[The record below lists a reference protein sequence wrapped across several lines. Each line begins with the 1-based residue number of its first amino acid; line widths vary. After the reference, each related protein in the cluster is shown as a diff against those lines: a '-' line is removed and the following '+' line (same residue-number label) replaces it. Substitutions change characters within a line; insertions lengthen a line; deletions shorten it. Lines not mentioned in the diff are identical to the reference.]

1 MKILQV
7 ISSLNPAHGGVA
19 ACLQALTPELVAL
32 GHTSEVATLDRP
44 EEAFLAAFPG
54 PVHALGPAR
63 LGYQYS
69 PKIVPWL
76 RREAKRFDV
85 LVVHGLWQYHGLAVH
100 RALGRAGDPPYFIF
114 SHGMLDPWFKREY
127 PLKHIK
133 KLFYWWPAERRVLR
147 DAVAVLFTCEEER
160 VLARQS
166 FAGYRCR
173 EQVVAFGTV
182 GVDGDAA
189 QQREAFYA
197 HVPVVRGKPFWLFLG
212 RIHVKK
218 GVDLLIDAYADLA
231 KRAAATGRTLPAL
244 VIAGP
249 CADADYLRQLQER
262 AAARCPT
269 GSVSWPGMIRG
280 DTKWGALRAAE
291 VFVLPSHQE
300 NFGIAVA
307 EALSC
312 GTPVLIS
319 DKVNIWRE
327 IKADAAGLVENDD
340 LAGTTKLLTDWSA
353 LDAGQ
358 RDRMRQAAARSYEHR
373 YAIQATAQNLAK
385 ILADGLAARP
395 HVAS

>member
-7 ISSLNPAHGGVA
+7 ISSLNPAGGGVA
-19 ACLQALTPELVAL
+19 ACLQSLTPELVAL

-44 EEAFLAAFPG
+44 DEPFLAAFPG

-76 RREAKRFDV
+76 RQEAKGFDV
-85 LVVHGLWQYHGLAVH
+85 VVVHGLWQYHGFAVH

-147 DAVAVLFTCEEER
+147 DALAVLFTCEEER

-173 EQVVAFGTV
+173 EQVVAFGAV

-189 QQREAFYA
+189 RQREAFYA
-197 HVPVVRGKPFWLFLG
+197 QVPAVRGKPFWLFLG

-218 GVDLLIDAYADLA
+218 GVDLLIDAYGGLA
-231 KRAAATGRTLPAL
+231 AEAARTGRSLPAL

-249 CADADYLRQLQER
+249 CADAEYLRQLQER
-262 AAARCPT
+262 AVARCPA

-340 LAGTTKLLTDWSA
+340 LAGTAKLLSGWSA
-353 LDAGQ
+353 MDEPA
-358 RDRMRQAAARSYEHR
+358 RERMRAAAAKSFAQR
-373 YAIQATAQNLAK
+373 YAIQATALNLAK
-385 ILADGLAARP
+385 ILADGLAANSRSAP
-395 HVAS
+395 

>member
-7 ISSLNPAHGGVA
+7 ISSLNPAGGGVA
-19 ACLQALTPELVAL
+19 ACLQSLTPELVAL
-32 GHTSEVATLDRP
+32 GHVSEVATLDRP
-44 EEAFLAAFPG
+44 GESFLAAFPG
-54 PVHALGPAR
+54 PVHALGPAQ

-69 PKIVPWL
+69 PQLVPWL

-85 LVVHGLWQYHGLAVH
+85 VVVHGLWQYHGLAVW

-147 DAVAVLFTCEEER
+147 DAAAVLFTCEEER

-189 QQREAFYA
+189 AQREAFYA
-197 HVPVVRGKPFWLFLG
+197 HLPAVREKPFWLFLG

-218 GVDLLIDAYADLA
+218 GVDLLIDAYAELA
-231 KRAAATGRTLPAL
+231 TRAAAAGQTLPAL

-249 CADADYLRQLQER
+249 CADANYLRELQAR
-262 AAARCPT
+262 AAARCPA
-269 GSVSWPGMIRG
+269 GSVLWPGMIRS
-280 DTKWGALRAAE
+280 DVKWGSLRAAE

-340 LAGTTKLLTDWSA
+340 AAGTEKLLARWSA
-353 LDAGQ
+353 LDAPPRATMREAAMQSYKKRFAIKASAEHLAEILEEGIAAQ
-358 RDRMRQAAARSYEHR
+358 DRPS
-373 YAIQATAQNLAK
+373 
-385 ILADGLAARP
+385 
-395 HVAS
+395 S

>member
-7 ISSLNPAHGGVA
+7 ISSLNPAYGGVA
-19 ACLQALTPELVAL
+19 ACLQALTPELLAL
-32 GHTSEVATLDRP
+32 GHFSEVACLDRP
-44 EEAFLAAFPG
+44 DEAFLAAFPG
-54 PVHALGPAR
+54 PVHALGP
-63 LGYQYS
+63 GKFSYQYS
-69 PKIVPWL
+69 PRLVPWL

-85 LVVHGLWQYHGLAVH
+85 VVVHGLWQFHSLAVH
-100 RALGRAGDPPYFIF
+100 HALGRAGDPPYFIF
-114 SHGMLDPWFKREY
+114 SHGMLDPWFKRQY
-127 PLKHIK
+127 PLKHVK

-147 DAVAVLFTCEEER
+147 DAEAVLFTCEEER

-182 GVDGDAA
+182 GVDGDGAA
-189 QQREAFYA
+189 QREAFYA
-197 HVPVVRGKPFWLFLG
+197 QLPALRGKSFWLFLG

-231 KRAAATGRTLPAL
+231 ARGGGTLPTL

-249 CADADYLRQLQER
+249 CADAEYLRELQAR
-262 AAARCPT
+262 AAASCPA
-269 GSVSWPGMIRG
+269 GSVVWPGMITG
-280 DTKWGALRAAE
+280 EVKWGALRAAE
-291 VFVLPSHQE
+291 TFVLPSHQE

-327 IKADAAGLVENDD
+327 IESDAAGLVAPDD
-340 LAGTTKLLTDWSA
+340 LAGTTQLLGEWLA
-353 LDAGQ
+353 LGEPERIA
-358 RDRMRQAAARSYEHR
+358 MRTA
-373 YAIQATAQNLAK
+373 ATASFSRRFAIKAVALSLTGV
-385 ILADGLAARP
+385 LADGLQAEVR
-395 HVAS
+395 VSR

>member
-7 ISSLNPAHGGVA
+7 ISSLNPAYGGVA
-19 ACLQALTPELVAL
+19 ACLQAITPELVAL

-44 EEAFLAAFPG
+44 DEPFLAAFPG
-54 PVHALGPAR
+54 PVHALGPAKF
-63 LGYQYS
+63 GYQYS

-76 RREAKRFDV
+76 RAEAKRFDV
-85 LVVHGLWQYHGLAVH
+85 VVIHGMWQYHGLAVH

-133 KLFYWWPAERRVLR
+133 KLFYWWPIERRVLR
-147 DAVAVLFTCEEER
+147 DATAVLFTCEEER

-189 QQREAFYA
+189 EQREAFYA
-197 HVPVVRGKPFWLFLG
+197 HVPEMREKPFWLFLG

-218 GVDLLIDAYADLA
+218 GMDLLIDAYAELA
-231 KRAAATGRTLPAL
+231 KSAEKTGRALPTL

-249 CADADYLRQLQER
+249 CADAEYLKQLQER
-262 AAARCPT
+262 ARARCPAD
-269 GSVSWPGMIRG
+269 SVLWPGMIRG

-340 LAGTTKLLTDWSA
+340 LAGTIKLLEAWWSMYEPA
-353 LDAGQ
+353 RA
-358 RDRMRQAAARSYEHR
+358 RMREAATKSFEQR
-373 YAIQATAQNLAK
+373 YAVKSAAQSLANV
-385 ILADGLAARP
+385 LSEGLAANGRA
-395 HVAS
+395 AS